1 MPLECLQQSQC
12 FMKES
17 EADELPGSD
26 GGNGDARQ
34 LLVCSRKTQPKK
46 KKTKVLLF
54 LCPSPKD
61 FLSAD
66 SL

>member
-34 LLVCSRKTQPKK
+34 LLVCSRKT
-46 KKTKVLLF
+46 
-54 LCPSPKD
+54 
-61 FLSAD
+61 
-66 SL
+66 